1 MTHFS
6 SILGQTEFPANI
18 LCIDQ
23 FTNIGGG
30 QQSLLDMLPAFSA
43 RRWRPSVAV
52 PGDGPLLTALKN
64 RGYRSHRFAY
74 GSYASRRKPLQ
85 QLFRYGRE
93 LPKLV
98 RYFTELVQAHE
109 IDLLYVNGPRLVPPA
124 AWVAWRRG
132 IPLVFHCHNRLLQ
145 QSAITITGQ
154 ALELASAHVIA
165 CCNCVADPLREY
177 VAPERLKIVYNGV
190 GEMPFSGLQPS
201 QKMSRIGVVGR
212 VEPEK
217 GQMQFVQAVRTI
229 AQQLPQ
235 CRFSI
240 IGTPMFSGLDY
251 YRKIVA
257 SSQGL
262 PIDFAGW
269 QEDIAQIYSGLDLLV
284 VPSTALEATTRVIL
298 EAFSAGVPV
307 VAFPV
312 GGIPEVIQ
320 DEQTGFLTKATTADA
335 LAQRILSVVRMDR
348 SRVHAVV
355 RNARKEWRRR
365 FTLRQYRDD
374 VCGVMNQAM
383 QPTFDRSYEELHATA
398 GI

>member
-1 MTHFS
+1 MKQFS
-6 SILGQTEFPANI
+6 SIFSQTEFPANI
-18 LCIDQ
+18 LCLDQ

-30 QQSLLDMLPAFSA
+30 QQSLLDILPALSA
-43 RRWRPSVAV
+43 RGWRPSVAL
-52 PGDGPLLTALKN
+52 PGAGPLLTVLQN
-64 RGYRSHRFAY
+64 RGYRSHTFTH
-74 GSYASRRKPLQ
+74 GTYASRRKPLQ
-85 QLFRYGRE
+85 QLFKYGRE

-98 RYFTELVQAHE
+98 RYITEFVQAHE
-109 IDLLYVNGPRLVPPA
+109 IDLLYVNGARLIPPA

-145 QSAITITGQ
+145 HSAITITGQ

-165 CCNCVADPLREY
+165 CCNWVADPLREY
-177 VAPERLKIVYNGV
+177 VTPERIKIVYNGV
-190 GEMPFSGLQPS
+190 AEMPFAGVQAPERIR
-201 QKMSRIGVVGR
+201 RIGVVGR

-217 GQMQFVQAVRTI
+217 GQMHFVQAVRTI
-229 AQQLPQ
+229 AQQLPH

-251 YRKIVA
+251 FRKIVA

-262 PIDFAGW
+262 PIDFTDW

-312 GGIPEVIQ
+312 GGIPEVIR
-320 DEQTGFLTKATTADA
+320 DEQTGFLTKAPTADA
-335 LAQRILSVVRMDR
+335 LAARILSVVRMDR
-348 SRVHAVV
+348 PSVHAVV

-365 FTLRQYRDD
+365 FTLRQYRDN
-374 VCGVMNQAM
+374 VCGVMSQAM
-383 QPTFDRSYEELHATA
+383 QPMFDRSYEELRAMA

>member
-1 MTHFS
+1 MTQFS
-6 SILGQTEFPANI
+6 RILTQTEFPANI

-30 QQSLLDMLPAFSA
+30 QQSLLDILPAFSA
-43 RRWRPSVAV
+43 RRWQPSVAL
-52 PGDGPLLTALKN
+52 PGDGPLLTVFQN
-64 RGYRSHRFAY
+64 RGYRLHTFTH
-74 GSYASRRKPLQ
+74 GTYASRRKPLQ
-85 QLFRYGRE
+85 QMFKYGRK

-145 QSAITITGQ
+145 HSAITITGQ

-165 CCNCVADPLREY
+165 CCNWVADPLREY
-177 VAPERLKIVYNGV
+177 VQPERIKIVYNGV
-190 GEMPFSGLQPS
+190 AEVRFAGLQPPERIR
-201 QKMSRIGVVGR
+201 RIGVVGR
-212 VEPEK
+212 VEPDK
-217 GQMQFVQAVRTI
+217 GQMQFVQAVRTL

-240 IGTPMFSGLDY
+240 IGTPMFSGLEY

-262 PIDFAGW
+262 PIEFGEW
-269 QEDIAQIYSGLDLLV
+269 QEDIEQIYSGLDLLV
-284 VPSTALEATTRVIL
+284 VPSALEATTRVIL

-320 DEQTGFLTKATTADA
+320 DEQTGFLTKRVSADA
-335 LAQRILSVVRMDR
+335 LAARILSVVQMDR
-348 SRVHAVV
+348 SSIHAVL

-365 FTLRQYRDD
+365 FTLRQYRDN
-374 VCGVMNQAM
+374 VCGVLNQAM
-383 QPTFDRSYEELHATA
+383 QPIFDRSYEELRATA